1 MIEIKNIKIEYDL
14 FKSVVAHPLEIRQL
28 NISKIIF
35 EFSDGTTDSII
46 GNDAEEWFKQGA
58 QKLVVTREYSN
69 EPVNKKP
76 LKDNLKNYYE

>member
-46 GNDAEEWFKQGA
+46 GNDAEEWF
-58 QKLVVTREYSN
+58 
-69 EPVNKKP
+69 
-76 LKDNLKNYYE
+76 